1 MFRYWIFRCLSFVI
15 GLSSLYVLYSSA
27 FEVSYN
33 NAVLLLA
40 GGFFLLYGI
49 RPSLVL
55 TIFKLNPDEDVIE
68 EAKKNLQ
75 ITLGS
80 LRNKKDR

>member
-1 MFRYWIFRCLSFVI
+1 MYLLYLST
-15 GLSSLYVLYSSA
+15 

-40 GGFFLLYGI
+40 GLFFLLYGI

-55 TIFKLNPDEDVIE
+55 TILKLNPDEDVIK
-68 EAKKNLQ
+68 EAKKDLQ
-75 ITLGS
+75 IS
-80 LRNKKDR
+80 VDSWRNKKDR